1 MSGLHV
7 CIRYCWHPLLVSAT
21 RVAATCTAGL
31 KTHHSAKQAFKLL
44 MCCIM
49 LRCVMPSYDQAVEA
63 DDIDI
68 LAVQAPNCKQLPDSL
83 IDLLQTARTSLL
95 VYNHRADDSW

>member
-1 MSGLHV
+1 
-7 CIRYCWHPLLVSAT
+7 
-21 RVAATCTAGL
+21 
-31 KTHHSAKQAFKLL
+31 
-44 MCCIM
+44 M

-95 VYNHRADDSW
+95 VYNHRADDSLVEAVTGMLVAEPSAAAAAAAAEAAGPAALVRAQ